1 MWTLFSFHV
10 YDMSLARPKNYF
22 SFTRCEVFL
31 KQNYLFLDDFCSL
44 VKLKIEAFKE
54 DERTSVE

>member
-1 MWTLFSFHV
+1 
-10 YDMSLARPKNYF
+10 MSLARPKNYF

-31 KQNYLFLDDFCSL
+31 KQNYLFLDDFRSL